1 MQPAPWWSDGAA
13 RGHGGGAEKRRDW
26 DDVTCY
32 GCRRRGH
39 PVHLCPEAAQERR
52 EEQWHGDQVERAH
65 GEALEEDLHP
75 EMQGCV
81 WSGLEHGGMVQEAYI
96 GAGEGHW
103 TRCFFF

>member
-1 MQPAPWWSDGAA
+1 MSGDMQRGTMEEELVRNVSRGGRHAVQPAPWWSDGAA
-13 RGHGGGAEKRRDW
+13 RGHGGGAEKRKDW
-26 DDVTCY
+26 DDITCY

-81 WSGLEHGGMVQEAYI
+81 
-96 GAGEGHW
+96 
-103 TRCFFF
+103 